1 MKKSIIPTLAKKEFL
16 GFINS
21 PLAYV
26 ITVPFLLISTF
37 VYFRVA
43 LVGGEAS
50 LRPFF
55 ELLPWF
61 LLILTPALSMK
72 LLTEEQKQGTWELLF
87 AHPISELQIVF
98 AKFLGAFAFFVC
110 VLLATLGLPLTLIL
124 FSRPDL
130 GIILAQYLGALFVG
144 ACFLS
149 IGLATSA
156 FVKNAIASFLLAASI
171 GFVLI
176 IIGLDFV
183 TLTLPW
189 PLNLIFS
196 EVAVL
201 PHMQSIA
208 RGVLDI
214 RDILYFAT
222 LTALFLSLAT
232 SRLLQL
238 KTEEDKSK
246 KRKIKA
252 VLALVIILGIGLNV
266 LMHAHPLRLDLTKSR
281 LFTLSY
287 GTKQTLKNLPDKVT
301 VNLFVSQNLPGQMQ
315 LTLKQVQD
323 LLKDYQ
329 RFGKNLEI
337 KILYPEKNQEALK
350 KAQEAGIEEVTFS
363 KIGVSKFE
371 SQTGFLGLE
380 VVYGDKSET
389 IAFIEDTTNLEYQLT
404 RFIRKLTSGKQ
415 RKIGLYKNTFEQTS
429 VLEEALGTEHKVE
442 YLDLGDEEKLKEL
455 DSLLVIDD
463 GGQESTAAGI
473 IKNYLNEG
481 GKVLALLDGVNIE
494 PQVLTATPS
503 ASKIPEFLKDYG
515 IKVNSDLVYDLQLNE
530 TLTFGAGNVR
540 YLAPYPFWLKA
551 LPNEK
556 SDFAGLSG
564 IKAVTLGWP
573 SSIEV
578 EKKESISY
586 QKLLLTSKAAGRQEE
601 NFTIMPQAMEVLAGP
616 LNKNLTLSVMVEKEN
631 AKLVVVADSQMASD
645 QFVQNNP
652 ENLAFLVN
660 TIDWLTLD
668 PDIGLIPRK
677 TAGRAVF
684 EFTSP
689 AQAAI
694 VQYTNILV
702 PLAVVI
708 VFAFFWLGRRKRLAK
723 RKYSATS
730 GNIWQD

>member
-1 MKKSIIPTLAKKEFL
+1 MKNKIFTISKKEFL

-37 VYFRVA
+37 VYFRIA

-61 LLILTPALSMK
+61 LLVLTPALSMK
-72 LLTEEQKQGTWELLF
+72 LLTDEQKQGTWELLF
-87 AHPISELQIVF
+87 SHPISELQIIL
-98 AKFLGAFAFFVC
+98 AKFLGAFVFFIC
-110 VLLATLGLPLTLIL
+110 VLLATLGLPLTLIF

-130 GIILAQYLGALFVG
+130 GIVFSQYLGALFVG

-156 FVKNAIASFLLAASI
+156 YVKNAIASFLLAASI

-176 IIGLDFV
+176 IIGLDFI
-183 TLTLPW
+183 TLALPW
-189 PLNLIFS
+189 PLNLIVS
-196 EVAVL
+196 EIAIL

-214 RDILYFAT
+214 RDILYFTT
-222 LTALFLSLAT
+222 LTFLFLTLAT
-232 SRLLQL
+232 AKLLQL
-238 KTEEDKSK
+238 KTEEDKAK

-252 VLALVIILGIGLNV
+252 FLALIIILGIGLNV
-266 LMHAHPLRLDLTKSR
+266 LMRAYPLRLDLTQNK

-287 GTKQTLKNLPDKVT
+287 GTKQTLKNLPGRVT

-315 LTLKQVQD
+315 TTLKQVQD

-329 RFGKNLEI
+329 RFGKDLEI
-337 KILYPEKNQEALK
+337 LNLYPEKDQEALK
-350 KAQEAGIEEVTFS
+350 KAQEAGVEEVTFS

-380 VVYGDKSET
+380 VVYGDESET

-404 RFIRKLTSGKQ
+404 RLIRKLTSEKQ
-415 RKIGLYKNTFEQTS
+415 KKIGLYKNTFEQTS
-429 VLEEALGTEHKVE
+429 VLEEALGTEQKIE
-442 YLDLGDEEKLKEL
+442 YLDLGNEEKLKEF
-455 DSLLVIDD
+455 DSLVVIDD
-463 GGQESTAAGI
+463 GGQESTAAGV
-473 IKNYLNEG
+473 IKKYLDDG

-503 ASKIPEFLKDYG
+503 ASKIPDFLKDYG

-573 SSIEV
+573 SSIDV
-578 EKKESISY
+578 EEKEGVLY
-586 QKLLLTSKAAGRQEE
+586 EKLLLTSKAAGRQEE
-601 NFTIMPQAMEVLAGP
+601 NFTIMPQAMETLTMP
-616 LNKNLTLSVMVEKEN
+616 LNENLTLSVMAEKEN
-631 AKLVVVADSQMASD
+631 EKLVVVADSQMASD

-660 TIDWLTLD
+660 TIDWLMLD

-677 TAGRAVF
+677 TAGQAVF
-684 EFTSP
+684 EFKNPS
-689 AQAAI
+689 QVAI
-694 VQYTNILV
+694 VQYANILV
-702 PLAVVI
+702 PPVIVI
-708 VFAFFWLGRRKRLAK
+708 VFALFWLSRRKRLTK
-723 RKYSATS
+723 RRYPLA
-730 GNIWQD
+730 